1 MADVLL
7 FHHTIGLTPG
17 LVELA
22 DRWRAAGHTVHTPDL
37 FGGRTFASIDEGVAF
52 TQSPDAPDFGAIAQ
66 EEAERLPA
74 GLVYAGVSFGVMLA
88 QRLAQLRPGAA
99 GALLFESCLPI
110 TGDWSVGPWPES
122 VPVQIHGKDADPFFA
137 GEGDIDAAR
146 AIVASAPDAELF
158 TYPGTEH
165 LFVDSSLPSYDGEAT
180 ALATERVLAFL
191 ARV

>member
-122 VPVQIHGKDADPFFA
+122 VPVQVHGKDADPFFA

>member
-1 MADVLL
+1 MADVLF

-17 LVELA
+17 LVALA
-22 DRWRAAGHTVHTPDL
+22 DRLRAAGHTVHTPDL

-52 TQSPDAPDFGAIAQ
+52 TQSPDAPDFGALAQ

-99 GALLFESCLPI
+99 GALLFEACLPI
-110 TGDWSVGPWPES
+110 SGDWSVGPWPAA

-158 TYPGTEH
+158 TYPGAEH
-165 LFVDSSLPSYDGEAT
+165 LFLDSSLASYDAEAT